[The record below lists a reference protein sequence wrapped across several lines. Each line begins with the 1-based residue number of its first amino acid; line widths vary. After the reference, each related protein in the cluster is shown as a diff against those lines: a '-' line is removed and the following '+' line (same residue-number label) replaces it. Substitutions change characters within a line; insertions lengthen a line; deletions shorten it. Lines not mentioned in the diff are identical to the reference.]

1 MSPTAEIAR
10 DLREAE
16 IMRRMQRDTYQKY
29 HRNVEEARRRAAQFK
44 EQAKCRQ

>member
-16 IMRRMQRDTYQKY
+16 MMRRFTPDSYQKY
-29 HRNVEEARRRAAQFK
+29 HRNVAEARRRAAKYK
-44 EQAKCRQ
+44 EQRRCTR

>member
-16 IMRRMQRDTYQKY
+16 MMRRMQRDGYQKY
-29 HRNVEEARRRAAQFK
+29 HRNEAEARRRALKFK

>member
-16 IMRRMQRDTYQKY
+16 TMRRMQRDTYQKY
-29 HRNVEEARRRAAQFK
+29 HAHVAEARKRAEELK
-44 EQAKCRQ
+44 KCRR

>member
-16 IMRRMQRDTYQKY
+16 TMRRMQRDTYAKY
-29 HRNVEEARRRAAQFK
+29 HRNLAEARKRAAQFR
-44 EQAKCRQ
+44 EQKR

>member
-16 IMRRMQRDTYQKY
+16 MMRRMQRDTYAKY
-29 HRNVEEARRRAAQFK
+29 RQNEAEARKRAEELK
-44 EQAKCRQ
+44 KCRR